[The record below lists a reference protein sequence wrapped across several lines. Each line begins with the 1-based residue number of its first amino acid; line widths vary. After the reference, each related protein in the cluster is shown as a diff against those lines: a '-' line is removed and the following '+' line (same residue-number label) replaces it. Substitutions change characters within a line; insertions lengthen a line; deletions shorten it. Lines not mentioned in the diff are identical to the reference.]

1 MYDYRGFYFV
11 FFGGGGVVQL
21 NVELTLSFFLL
32 PLSSSLFLHLSEDPQ
47 SLTFTTQICRF
58 TPLFMEILEK

>member
-21 NVELTLSFFLL
+21 NVELTLSFFLF
-32 PLSSSLFLHLSEDPQ
+32 PAPSSLFLHLSED
-47 SLTFTTQICRF
+47 RNY
-58 TPLFMEILEK
+58 